1 MARKNWFVIAILIL
15 YLCFL
20 GSDRILGFFDN
31 TSQLSQM
38 MDNEKL
44 EYYKNE
50 YEKMS
55 NILEVEADDYEVIY
69 SKVVL
74 REIYQFYD
82 EITIGKGTSDGI
94 QKGDLVVNENGVVG
108 VIKDARN
115 TSSVVRL
122 LTSPDMEL
130 SVKINGSYG
139 ILTSVDK
146 TLIVKNI
153 KLDSEIKEGDLVY
166 TSGLTSIPGDILVGE
181 VSKVNRDSL
190 ELEYILD
197 VDSITHQRD
206 ISYVAVLHRE
216 KSEVS

>member
-38 MDNEKL
+38 IDNEKL

-55 NILEVEADDYEVIY
+55 YLLNINTDEYDVIY

-94 QKGDLVVNENGVVG
+94 QDGDLVVNENGVVG
-108 VIKDARN
+108 VIKDAGN
-115 TSSVVRL
+115 ASSIVRL

-146 TLIVKNI
+146 ALIVKNI

-166 TSGLTSIPGDILVGE
+166 TSGLTSIPGGIYVGK
-181 VSKVNRDSL
+181 VSEVNRDSL

-197 VDSITHQRD
+197 VDSITHQKD
-206 ISYVAVLHRE
+206 ISYVAVLHGKKGDE
-216 KSEVS
+216 S

>member
-38 MDNEKL
+38 IDNEKL

-55 NILEVEADDYEVIY
+55 YLLNINTDDYDVIY

-82 EITIGKGTSDGI
+82 EITIGKGTRDGI
-94 QKGDLVVNENGVVG
+94 QDGDLVVNENGVVG
-108 VIKDARN
+108 VIKDAGN
-115 TSSVVRL
+115 ASSIVRL

-146 TLIVKNI
+146 ALIVKNI

-166 TSGLTSIPGDILVGE
+166 TSGLTSIPGGIYVGK
-181 VSKVNRDSL
+181 VSEVNRDSL

-197 VDSITHQRD
+197 VDSITHQKD
-206 ISYVAVLHRE
+206 ISYVAVLHGKKGDE
-216 KSEVS
+216 S

>member
-153 KLDSEIKEGDLVY
+153 K
-166 TSGLTSIPGDILVGE
+166 
-181 VSKVNRDSL
+181 
-190 ELEYILD
+190 
-197 VDSITHQRD
+197 
-206 ISYVAVLHRE
+206 
-216 KSEVS
+216 

>member
-38 MDNEKL
+38 IDNEKL

-55 NILEVEADDYEVIY
+55 YLLNINTDDYDVIY

-82 EITIGKGTSDGI
+82 EITIGKGTRDGI
-94 QKGDLVVNENGVVG
+94 QDGDLVVNENGVVG
-108 VIKDARN
+108 VIKDAGN
-115 TSSVVRL
+115 ASSIVRL

-146 TLIVKNI
+146 ALIVKNI
-153 KLDSEIKEGDLVY
+153 KLDSEIKERDLVY
-166 TSGLTSIPGDILVGE
+166 TSGLTSIPGGIYVGK
-181 VSKVNRDSL
+181 VSEVNRDSL

-197 VDSITHQRD
+197 VDSITHQKD
-206 ISYVAVLHRE
+206 ISYVAVLHGKKGDE
-216 KSEVS
+216 S

>member
-1 MARKNWFVIAILIL
+1 MI
-15 YLCFL
+15 
-20 GSDRILGFFDN
+20 
-31 TSQLSQM
+31 
-38 MDNEKL
+38 DNEKL

-55 NILEVEADDYEVIY
+55 YLLNINTDDYDVIY

-82 EITIGKGTSDGI
+82 EITIGKGTRDGI
-94 QKGDLVVNENGVVG
+94 QDGDLVVNENGVVG
-108 VIKDARN
+108 VIKDAGN
-115 TSSVVRL
+115 ASSIVRL

-146 TLIVKNI
+146 ALIVKNI
-153 KLDSEIKEGDLVY
+153 NLDSEIKEGDLVY
-166 TSGLTSIPGDILVGE
+166 TSGLTSIPGGIYVGK
-181 VSKVNRDSL
+181 VSEVNRDSL

-197 VDSITHQRD
+197 VDSITHQKD
-206 ISYVAVLHRE
+206 ISYVAVLHGKKGDE
-216 KSEVS
+216 S

>member
-38 MDNEKL
+38 IDNEKL

-55 NILEVEADDYEVIY
+55 YLLNINTDDYDVIY

-82 EITIGKGTSDGI
+82 EITIDKGTSDGI
-94 QKGDLVVNENGVVG
+94 QDGDLVVNENGVVG
-108 VIKDARN
+108 VIKDAGN
-115 TSSVVRL
+115 TSSIVRL

-130 SVKINGSYG
+130 SVKINGPYG

-146 TLIVKNI
+146 ALIVKNI

-166 TSGLTSIPGDILVGE
+166 TSGLTSIPGGIYVGK

-197 VDSITHQRD
+197 VDSITHQKD
-206 ISYVAVLHRE
+206 ISYVAILHGKKGDE
-216 KSEVS
+216 S

>member
-38 MDNEKL
+38 IDNEKL

-55 NILEVEADDYEVIY
+55 YLLNINTADYDVIY

-82 EITIGKGTSDGI
+82 EITIDKGTSDGI
-94 QKGDLVVNENGVVG
+94 QDGDLVVNENGVVG
-108 VIKDARN
+108 VIKDAGN
-115 TSSVVRL
+115 TSSIVRL

-146 TLIVKNI
+146 ALIVKNI

-166 TSGLTSIPGDILVGE
+166 TSGLTSIPGGIYVGK

-197 VDSITHQRD
+197 VDSITHQKD
-206 ISYVAVLHRE
+206 ISYVAILHGKKGDE
-216 KSEVS
+216 S

>member
-38 MDNEKL
+38 IDNEKL

-94 QKGDLVVNENGVVG
+94 QEGDLVVNENGVVG
-108 VIKDARN
+108 VIKDAGK

-130 SVKINGSYG
+130 SVKINASYG
-139 ILTSVDK
+139 ILTSGDK

>member
-38 MDNEKL
+38 IDNEKL

-55 NILEVEADDYEVIY
+55 YLLNINTDDYDVIY

-82 EITIGKGTSDGI
+82 EITIGKGTRDGI
-94 QKGDLVVNENGVVG
+94 QDGDLVVNENGVVG
-108 VIKDARN
+108 VIKDAGN
-115 TSSVVRL
+115 ASSIVRL

-146 TLIVKNI
+146 ALIVKNI

-166 TSGLTSIPGDILVGE
+166 TSGLTSIPGGIYVGK
-181 VSKVNRDSL
+181 VSEVNRDSL